1 MQRFIVWIQ
10 AVLIPTLGPAG
21 LFVVAFLDSSVLSI
35 PEINDLLVIT
45 AAMKD
50 PGSAWVSVLMA
61 TLGSLGG
68 CLLLYWL
75 GLRGGEAL
83 LVKRFGHERTRKAR
97 ETFERYELLALA
109 VPAVLPPPMP
119 FKIFVLAAGVFEL
132 SLRKFVLTLLVA
144 RGLRY
149 TVWAVVGM
157 VYREEALR
165 LLKAVDTWSAYNLPV
180 ILTVLGLLAVGG
192 VLYWTWRR
200 RRRAPGEAAGL
211 S

>member
-1 MQRFIVWIQ
+1 
-10 AVLIPTLGPAG
+10 
-21 LFVVAFLDSSVLSI
+21 
-35 PEINDLLVIT
+35 
-45 AAMKD
+45 
-50 PGSAWVSVLMA
+50 
-61 TLGSLGG
+61 
-68 CLLLYWL
+68 
-75 GLRGGEAL
+75 
-83 LVKRFGHERTRKAR
+83 
-97 ETFERYELLALA
+97 
-109 VPAVLPPPMP
+109 MP